1 MTLALPID
9 PGEAADVARWRAL
22 AGKIAEPG
30 LAAFVAG
37 TLDHAK
43 AGPLVRAA
51 FAYSPFLADC
61 LLREPQILQGYVED
75 GPDAVLEG
83 LMAAQ
88 AKAPLD
94 DRVRYMAGVRRTKRR
109 IALLTALADLDGAW
123 DLEKVTGTLSA
134 FADLAC
140 RQALSQAVLDAAARH
155 DLDLVGPGDDP
166 GASAGLVVL
175 AMGKHGARELN
186 YSSDIDLIVL
196 FEPTRLK
203 GGRESPLALA
213 TRLTRSLVHLLEHK
227 TGDGYVFRTDL
238 RLRPHPPGHPLTLSI
253 EDAELYYERHG
264 QNWERAAFIKARPV
278 AGDLGLGQRLLDWL
292 RPFVWRKHLDFA
304 AIRDI
309 HSIKRQINAH
319 RGHGAVTVPGHD
331 LKVGRGGIREIEF
344 FVQTQQLILG
354 GHHSELR
361 DKRTLPALMA
371 LATGRWIDQA
381 TADELAAAYRT
392 LRALEHRLQMVA
404 DRQTQSLPSREG
416 ELMRFARFAGFADTP
431 ALGAALERVLRTVE
445 RHYAALFE
453 RELDLGAGGHLVF
466 TGTHDDP
473 ATLDTLTGLGFA
485 DPSAVSRRIR
495 DWHHGHIN
503 ATRSTRARELL
514 TELTPGL
521 LMALTRQSDPNGAFA
536 LFDAFVASLPG
547 GVQIFSLLRANP
559 RLLAFLC
566 DVMGAAPG
574 LARTLA
580 ADTSLF
586 DTILNADFLD
596 PLPDRA
602 ALEAELIRKLGDAR
616 DLEDVLDI
624 CRRWAHG
631 RQFQAG
637 LHVLMG
643 RTAATEAQLRL
654 TDLAETVIQALLP
667 EAEAWLKQ
675 AHGEVVGGA
684 FVVLG
689 LGKLGS
695 RELTIGSDLDL
706 VFVFEADEGAISN
719 GAKPLPA
726 GTYYARLGQR
736 LVSAIAAHTAE
747 GRLYEI
753 DTRLRP
759 SGNAGPV
766 ACSLAN
772 FARYHAETAKVWEHQ
787 ALTRARTVAGDD
799 RLGRIVAAGIEDAL
813 RRPRDAVEVAREVRS
828 MRLRIYKEHG
838 HKSPWALKQARGGLV
853 EIEFIAQFLQ
863 LTHADRHPEIRHAG
877 TAATFEA
884 AGRIGLLD
892 PDVAE
897 RLVCSLRLHHALQAV
912 LRLSGLAVFD
922 PKTAPEGLRHALV
935 AAVDRELDLGLPQG
949 HLAAVEAMLEE
960 GQAFVRE
967 TFDRLCPPEED

>member
-1 MTLALPID
+1 MTLARPID
-9 PGEAADVARWRAL
+9 PGDAADAARWRAL
-22 AGKIAEPG
+22 SGRVAEPG

-37 TLDHAK
+37 ALDHAE

-61 LLREPQILQGYVED
+61 LLREPGVLQGHVEA
-75 GPDAVLEG
+75 GPDAVLGG

-94 DRVRYMAGVRRTKRR
+94 DRARFMAGLRRTRRR
-109 IALLTALADLDGAW
+109 IALLTALADLGGAW
-123 DLEKVTGTLSA
+123 DLGRVTGSLSA

-140 RQALSQAVLDAAARH
+140 KQALSQAVLDAAARR
-155 DLDLVGPGDDP
+155 DLDLAGPGDDP

-175 AMGKHGARELN
+175 AMGKHGAGELN

-196 FEPTRLK
+196 FEPGRLR

-227 TGDGYVFRTDL
+227 TADGYAFRTDL

-253 EDAELYYERHG
+253 EEAELYYERHG
-264 QNWERAAFIKARPV
+264 QNWERAALIKARPV
-278 AGDLGLGQRLLDWL
+278 AGDLVLGRRFLDWL
-292 RPFVWRKHLDFA
+292 RPFVWRRHLDFA

-319 RGHGAVTVPGHD
+319 RGHGAVAVPGHD

-354 GHHSELR
+354 GRHPELR
-361 DKRTLPALMA
+361 DGRTLPALRA
-371 LATGRWIDQA
+371 LADGRWIDE
-381 TADELAAAYRT
+381 TAADDLAAAYGT

-404 DRQTQSLPSREG
+404 DRQTQALPSREG
-416 ELMRFARFAGFADTP
+416 ELERFARFAGFADAD

-453 RELDLGAGGHLVF
+453 REVDLGAGGHLVF

-473 ATLDTLTGLGFA
+473 ATLDTLTGLGFS
-485 DPSAVSRRIR
+485 DPSAVSGRIR

-521 LMALTRQSDPNGAFA
+521 LAALTRQPDPDGAFR
-536 LFDAFVASLPG
+536 LFDAFVTSLPG
-547 GVQIFSLLRANP
+547 GVQIFSLIRANP
-559 RLLAFLC
+559 RLLVFLC

-574 LARTLA
+574 LARALA
-580 ADTSLF
+580 ADISLF
-586 DTILNADFLD
+586 DAVLNADFLE

-602 ALEAELIRKLGDAR
+602 ALEAELGAKLGDAR

-643 RTAATEAQLRL
+643 QTAATEAQIRL
-654 TDLAETVIQALLP
+654 TELAGTVIRTLLP
-667 EAEAWLKQ
+667 EAERWLKR

-684 FVVLG
+684 FAVLG

-706 VFVFEADEGAISN
+706 VFVFDAQEGALSN

-726 GTYYARLGQR
+726 ATYYARLGQN
-736 LVSAIAAHTAE
+736 LVNAIAARTAE

-766 ACSLAN
+766 ACSLSN
-772 FARYHAETAKVWEHQ
+772 FMRYHAQTAKVWEQQ
-787 ALTRARTVAGDD
+787 ALTRARVVAGDGN
-799 RLGRIVAAGIEDAL
+799 LARIVAAGVEDAV
-813 RRPRDAVEVAREVRS
+813 RRERDAGEVAREVRA
-828 MRLRIYKEHG
+828 MRLRIFKEHG
-838 HKSPWALKQARGGLV
+838 RESPWALKHARGGLV
-853 EIEFIAQFLQ
+853 EIEFVAQFLQ
-863 LTHADRHPEIRHAG
+863 LAHAERHPKIRHAG
-877 TAATFEA
+877 TAAVFEA
-884 AGRIGLLD
+884 AGEVGLLS
-892 PDVAE
+892 PDAAE
-897 RLVCSLRLHHALQAV
+897 RLVRTLRLHHALQAV
-912 LRLSGLAVFD
+912 LRLSGLAAFD
-922 PKTAPEGLRHALV
+922 PKTAPEGLRRALV
-935 AAVDRELDLGLPQG
+935 GAVDRELGLGLPQG

-960 GQAFVRE
+960 GQAFARA
-967 TFDRLCPPEED
+967 TFDRLCPPEGG